1 MSHVLSDNR
10 PFHLLPGKKRRPSTV
25 EASDLLPVSLAVGN
39 KVSPLEVEMDM
50 PRGDGQTSKVE
61 VEEEE
66 EEEER
71 DGDSGSQND
80 GHNIKKNVEGFHHW
94 EVRKEMQDA
103 YNALINAAGQA
114 GKYKLAESLFSEV
127 LNLGLPFP
135 LKDLLITAAI

>member
-1 MSHVLSDNR
+1 M
-10 PFHLLPGKKRRPSTV
+10 
-25 EASDLLPVSLAVGN
+25 
-39 KVSPLEVEMDM
+39 
-50 PRGDGQTSKVE
+50 
-61 VEEEE
+61 
-66 EEEER
+66 
-71 DGDSGSQND
+71 
-80 GHNIKKNVEGFHHW
+80 EGFHHW